1 MPGAVVGVS
10 VVDPSTRK
18 LGLPI
23 KTMTKISERVG
34 ASDKTAALAQAD
46 SVAIAAVFRPLVRG
60 AEASQLVPRH

>member
-1 MPGAVVGVS
+1 
-10 VVDPSTRK
+10 
-18 LGLPI
+18 
-23 KTMTKISERVG
+23 MTKISERVG